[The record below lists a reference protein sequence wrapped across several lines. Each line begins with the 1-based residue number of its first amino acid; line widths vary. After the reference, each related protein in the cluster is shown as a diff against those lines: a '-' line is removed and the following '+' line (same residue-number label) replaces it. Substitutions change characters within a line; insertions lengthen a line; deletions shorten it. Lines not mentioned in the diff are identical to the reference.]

1 MVEPARKNS
10 VLMKIVLDTNCLV
23 SVIMPGSY
31 NNDIWQAFRAAKY
44 VLCVTNEILFEY
56 HEILTKRY
64 DVIIANTVLKEL
76 IETPNLERVNPT
88 YRFNLITADPDDNK
102 FVDCAIIAGA
112 TYIVSND
119 RHFEELKRYEFP
131 KVDVRKLSE
140 FLKII
145 RTL

>member
-1 MVEPARKNS
+1 
-10 VLMKIVLDTNCLV
+10 MKIVLDTNCFV
-23 SVIMPGSY
+23 NVIMPGLY

-44 VLCVTNEILFEY
+44 VLC
-56 HEILTKRY
+56 
-64 DVIIANTVLKEL
+64 
-76 IETPNLERVNPT
+76 VNPT

-102 FVDCAIIAGA
+102 FVDCAVIAGA

-140 FLKII
+140 FLNIV
-145 RTL
+145 RNL